1 MFKIYLIIYVHFKF
15 YSYILRILFFRLKRK
30 KMTLNS
36 NRNIQKFPKCKVC
49 GAGVFLTVEAFYD
62 HISQNHSFP
71 GDKNV
76 EFIPEFQKSNKENK
90 ETEVEKTNEVFEKE
104 PILNLSRFHNKKT
117 KVECPAKCGKFL
129 SSHGAIRKHLLSH
142 RPKHEWPYQCEFCLK
157 RFQARA
163 DLPKHYNTAQHKNDP
178 NIPKQGTPEWNAL
191 IQRCKVIP

>member
-1 MFKIYLIIYVHFKF
+1 M
-15 YSYILRILFFRLKRK
+15 SS
-30 KMTLNS
+30 NS
-36 NRNIQKFPKCKVC
+36 NQNIQKFPKCKVC

-71 GDKNV
+71 EDKND
-76 EFIPEFQKSNKENK
+76 EFIPEIQKSDKENK
-90 ETEVEKTNEVFEKE
+90 EIEVEQRNEVSENE
-104 PILNLSRFHNKKT
+104 PILHLSQLHNQKT
-117 KVECPAKCGKFL
+117 KVEFPKKCGKFL

-178 NIPKQGTPEWNAL
+178 NIPKQGTPEWTAL
-191 IQRCKVIP
+191 IQRCKVNP